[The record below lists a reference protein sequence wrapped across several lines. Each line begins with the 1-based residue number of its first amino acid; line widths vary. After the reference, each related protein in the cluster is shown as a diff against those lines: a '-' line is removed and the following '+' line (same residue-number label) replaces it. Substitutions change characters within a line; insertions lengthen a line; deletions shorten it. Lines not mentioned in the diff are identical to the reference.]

1 MSNVNKLY
9 GLTTNQAPKG
19 YMEDGDGNLCRV
31 DRIKPIELERDKLA
45 RELFTNAVLV
55 HDEMQALA
63 NSLRSKVAAFVKR
76 ALSEYDKKLGGTKG
90 NVTLYSFDRK
100 IKIER
105 SRQDRICFNQ
115 NLVAAK
121 AMIDDCIKRWSK
133 GSNKNLQAIV
143 QGAFK
148 TDKQGR
154 FSAARVLSLRKHNID
169 DPQWQQAMKALAD
182 AIEVDSSA
190 EYFRVY
196 WRDDNNS
203 YRPLALDLAN
213 ITTEIPL
220 ENANEPATET
230 A

>member
-1 MSNVNKLY
+1 MKNINELY
-9 GLTTNQAPKG
+9 GLTKVNAPTG
-19 YMEDGDGNLCRV
+19 FMEDGDGNLIRK
-31 DRIKPIELERDKLA
+31 DRIKPIEIERDQLA
-45 RELFTNAVLV
+45 RDLFTNAVLV
-55 HDEMQALA
+55 HDELQAFAHALR
-63 NSLRSKVAAFVKR
+63 NSVAEFVKH

-90 NVTLYSFDRK
+90 NVTLYSFDRR

-121 AMIDDCIKRWSK
+121 ALIDDCIKRWSK

-148 TDKQGR
+148 TDKHGR
-154 FSAARVLSLRKHNID
+154 FSAAKVLSLRKHNID

-182 AIEVDSSA
+182 AVEVDSSA

-196 WRDDNNS
+196 WRDEKGT
-203 YRPLALDLAN
+203 YHQLALDMAN
-213 ITTEIPL
+213 ITTELKP
-220 ENANEPATET
+220 ETANEQTTEV

>member
-1 MSNVNKLY
+1 
-9 GLTTNQAPKG
+9 
-19 YMEDGDGNLCRV
+19 MEDGDGNLCRV